1 MWLPWPNCV
10 TSIVECI
17 FEIPKLF
24 QKGLVVS
31 AIRKLFSTT
40 LITASVIVT
49 LPSLSLAET
58 LNGALAKAYNNN
70 STLNSARA
78 GVRVTDEGVAI
89 AKSGYRPTITGTV
102 NGSYSSSEGTQVSA
116 GSVGITINQTLFD
129 GFRTKNGVAAAESQV
144 FAQRE
149 SLRNEEQNI
158 IFNAVT
164 AYTDVILNKQIAVL
178 RKKNLAFL
186 VEQVRSAK
194 ARFDVGEGT
203 RTDMAQADASRA
215 AAIALLSAAEA
226 QVKSS
231 AAIYRQVIGDEP
243 KDLQSANGVS
253 KLLPK
258 SLEQSLSIA
267 AAEHPAINA
276 SKHAVD
282 AYDYNVKIAEGALLP
297 TLGAQ
302 ATLSRNATVYAPE
315 AFLSRSGTANR
326 AAVGVT
332 LNVPI
337 YQGGKVSAQVRQSK
351 EQLGQARI
359 DVDVN
364 SDRVR
369 AAVTSAWTNME
380 AAAAAVAANK
390 QVVAAA
396 QLALDGVS
404 EERKVGQR
412 TTLDVL
418 NAQSGV
424 VNAQLNLVQAQHD
437 VVLASYAVLSA
448 TGHLSAARLGLG
460 VKVQD
465 PEEHYIAVKDKW
477 FGLRTPD
484 GK

>member
-1 MWLPWPNCV
+1 M
-10 TSIVECI
+10 
-17 FEIPKLF
+17 KLF
-24 QKGLVVS
+24 RKGLVVS
-31 AIRKLFSTT
+31 VIRKLFSTT
-40 LITASVIVT
+40 LISASIIVT
-49 LPSLSLAET
+49 LPGISIAET

-70 STLNSARA
+70 STLNSTRA
-78 GVRVTDEGVAI
+78 GVRVKDEGVAI
-89 AKSGYRPTITGTV
+89 AKSGYRPTLSGTV
-102 NGSYSSSEGTQVSA
+102 SGSYSSSEGTQVSA
-116 GSVGITINQTLFD
+116 GSIGITLNQTLFD

-144 FAQRE
+144 FASRE
-149 SLRNEEQNI
+149 NLRNEEQNI
-158 IFNAVT
+158 LFNAVS
-164 AYTDVILNKQIAVL
+164 AYLDVILNKQIAVL
-178 RKKNLAFL
+178 RKKNVAFL

-203 RTDMAQADASRA
+203 RTDMAQADAGRA

-226 QVKSS
+226 QVNSS
-231 AAIYRQVIGDEP
+231 AAIYRQVVGEDP
-243 KDLQSANGVS
+243 KDLQSAKGLG

-258 SLEQSLSIA
+258 SLELSLSVA
-267 AAEHPAINA
+267 AVEHPAINA

-282 AYDYNVKIAEGALLP
+282 AYGYSVKIAEGALLP

-302 ATLSRNATVYAPE
+302 ASISRNATEYAPE
-315 AFLSRSGTANR
+315 GFFSRSGTSNR
-326 AAVGVT
+326 ASVGVT

-337 YQGGKVSAQVRQSK
+337 YQGGKVAAEVRQSK

-380 AAAAAVAANK
+380 AASAAVAANK

-418 NAQSGV
+418 NAQSSV
-424 VNAQLNLVQAQHD
+424 VNAQLSLVQAQHD
-437 VVLASYAVLSA
+437 VVIASYAVVSA
-448 TGHLSAARLGLG
+448 IGRLNASRLGLG
-460 VKVQD
+460 VKIQD

-484 GK
+484 GR